1 MARVYAI
8 KNFKINKEN
17 LALQETLFHN
27 ANGYIG
33 VRGTLEES
41 SAENMDTMRGM
52 YLNGVYDIA
61 PMKQA
66 EKLCNLVEEKETMVN
81 VADTQT
87 IDLYFEGEH
96 FSIWNDKISNFERKL
111 DMEDGVSERKLDW
124 QTRKGRYIY
133 FA

>member
-66 EKLCNLVEEKETMVN
+66 EKLWSHSFDEMTPES
-81 VADTQT
+81 
-87 IDLYFEGEH
+87 
-96 FSIWNDKISNFERKL
+96 FSLSNQSKARP
-111 DMEDGVSERKLDW
+111 R
-124 QTRKGRYIY
+124 
-133 FA
+133 